1 MIDETLQEQAA
12 LHALGMLRG
21 EECHAFEKQCAAN
34 DELRTLV
41 ESLRHTADGLAH
53 ALPPAAPPP
62 ALRDMILRDAAGSRQ
77 EQRPA
82 PDKVVPFPPSPRQR
96 PGLKAAIA
104 ALVAII
110 PVGGLAVFYSIQ
122 ARDEKL
128 ARESAEK
135 NATILA
141 EERGALQIEKDT
153 LTKSLSAANASYGEA
168 QRTITE
174 LRTLS
179 TKQASE
185 LTTLTGLKNQLD
197 EEVKNLKARQ
207 LFDEAQI
214 ALLSPPPASKAPKAI
229 AVSVWNQKKQDG
241 VFVVQNLP
249 ALKPDRNYQLWVL
262 DGEVPV
268 SAGLLTLDAGGNGR
282 IEFKARKQIA
292 APSLFAVTNEVKG
305 EHEAPD
311 LKNLVLAGK

>member
-21 EECHAFEKQCAAN
+21 EERHAFEKRCAAN

-53 ALPPAAPPP
+53 ALPPVAPPP
-62 ALRDMILRDAAGSRQ
+62 ALRDMILRDASGSRQ
-77 EQRPA
+77 EQQTA
-82 PDKVVPFPPSPRQR
+82 PEKIVAFPPAARRSSA
-96 PGLKAAIA
+96 LKLAIA
-104 ALVAII
+104 ALVALI
-110 PVGGLAVFYSIQ
+110 PAGLAVHYFLEAGAERS
-122 ARDEKL
+122 
-128 ARESAEK
+128 ARESAER
-135 NATILA
+135 NAAVLA
-141 EERGALQIEKDT
+141 DERGALQIEKDT
-153 LTKSLSAANASYGEA
+153 LTKSLGAANTSYEEA

-174 LRTLS
+174 LRALS
-179 TKQASE
+179 TKQAGE
-185 LTTLTGLKNQLD
+185 LTALTGLKNQLD

-268 SAGLLTLDAGGNGR
+268 SAGLLTLDASGNGR

-305 EHEAPD
+305 EHESPD